1 MQADWNAEN
10 DMFRYKD
17 ILGANTAPYFLPQG
31 KDLRPS
37 SPDQNST
44 DMYRVQDFKGQP
56 KEMAPFF
63 FFYPIAKDIFN
74 HCLCQRG
81 KERGHFCES

>member
-1 MQADWNAEN
+1 
-10 DMFRYKD
+10 MFRYKD

-63 FFYPIAKDIFN
+63 FFTPLLKTSSIIV
-74 HCLCQRG
+74 CVRG
-81 KERGHFCES
+81 GRKEVISVSLSSMAL